1 MREEVSMKA
10 CIRSTTAL
18 MISGLLVALG
28 GGFATAQNKYDA
40 GVTDTAIK
48 IGNVMPYSGPA
59 SAYAAIGKTEAAY
72 FRMINDLGGIN
83 GRKVDF
89 ISYDDGFSPPKTV
102 EQVRKLVESDE
113 VFVLFNVVGTAGNSA
128 IQKYVNLK
136 KIPHLFISSG
146 AAKFDDPEHFPW
158 SMAWWPSFKSEA
170 RIYAKYIQQN
180 FPDKTIGILYQ
191 NDDSGKDYLVGFH
204 EAFGAETSKKIL
216 LELPYEVTAPSVD
229 SQVVQIKA
237 ANVDIFINLSTPKFA
252 AQAIKKISEL
262 GWKPVQFLGNASA
275 STSSTMSAAGLEA
288 SKDII
293 SAVYLKDPSDAKWKD
308 DDGIRE
314 FRAFMT
320 KYYPDGDQENGTTVF
335 GYGAAKAFVQVL
347 KQCGDNLTRD
357 NMMKQ
362 MTSLDMEIDVYLP
375 GITIKTSATDYSP
388 IDQLQPVKFNGQRFE
403 AFGPVIDSK

>member
-136 KIPHLFISSG
+136 KLPHLFISSG

-362 MTSLDMEIDVYLP
+362 MTSLDMEINVYLP

>member
-1 MREEVSMKA
+1 MKT
-10 CIRSTTAL
+10 CIRSTKIV
-18 MISGLLVALG
+18 MISGLLVAVG
-28 GGFATAQNKYDA
+28 TGFAGAQKKYDV

-72 FRMINDLGGIN
+72 FKMINDQGGIN

-89 ISYDDGFSPPKTV
+89 ISYDDGFSPPKTI

-158 SMAWWPSFKSEA
+158 SMAWWPGYKSEA

-204 EAFGAETSKKIL
+204 EAFGTETSKNIV
-216 LELPYEVTAPSVD
+216 LELPYEVTTPSVD

-252 AQAIKKISEL
+252 AQAIKKIFEL
-262 GWKPVQFLGNASA
+262 GWKPVQFLGNAAA
-275 STSSTMSAAGLEA
+275 STASTMSAAGLEA

-293 SAVYLKDPSDAKWKD
+293 SAIYLKDPSDAKWKD
-308 DDGIRE
+308 DGGIKE

-320 KYYPDGDQENGTTVF
+320 KYYPDGDQENGTSVF
-335 GYGAAKAFVQVL
+335 GYGAAKAFVEVL
-347 KQCGDNLTRD
+347 KRCGDDLTRG
-357 NMMKQ
+357 NLMKQ
-362 MTSLDMEIDVYLP
+362 MTSLDMKIDVYLP
-375 GITIKTSATDYSP
+375 DITIKTSATDYSP

-403 AFGPVIDSK
+403 AFGPVIDGK